1 VGADAAGGSAADRR
15 IAEVGVLL
23 VMVLWSANYVIVKS
37 ALVAAPPAGFNLLR
51 LIVGAVALLVALRVR
66 EGTIALPRRD
76 LVSLALLGF
85 VGFTLYQVLWGTAL
99 LTTTAGDSALII
111 GAAPALIALFAVA
124 IGSDRLTWTKGL
136 GALVALAGVALV
148 VTAGT
153 GIHLGAAGLGDLLT
167 LGAAASW
174 ALYIAVGTPLFR
186 RVSPIASAAW
196 AVTFGALWL
205 APLGGAEVIS
215 APSVYLQPGV
225 IVALLY
231 SGLLAVA
238 LSQVLV
244 MRAIPVLGP
253 MRFAN
258 FQFLMP
264 PLTVVLGAVVLGEP
278 IHAGQVVGGA
288 VIIAGIL
295 LARRDAS
302 VAFRARARGPA

>member
-1 VGADAAGGSAADRR
+1 
-15 IAEVGVLL
+15 
-23 VMVLWSANYVIVKS
+23 MVLWSANYIIVKS
-37 ALVAAPPAGFNLLR
+37 AVGAVPPAGFNFLR

-76 LVSLALLGF
+76 LVSLALLAL

-99 LTTTAGDSALII
+99 QTTTAGDSALII

-136 GALVALAGVALV
+136 GAIVALAGVALV

-153 GIHLGAAGLGDLLT
+153 GIHLDAAGIGDLLT
-167 LGAAASW
+167 LGAAACW

-186 RVSPIASAAW
+186 RVSPVASAAW
-196 AVTFGALWL
+196 AVAFGALWL

-215 APSVYLQPGV
+215 SPSAYLQPGV
-225 IVALLY
+225 VAALIA

-253 MRFAN
+253 MRYAN
-258 FQFLMP
+258 FQFLTP
-264 PLTVVLGAVVLGEP
+264 PLTVILGAAVLGEP
-278 IHAGQVVGGA
+278 IYLGQVVGGA
-288 VIIAGIL
+288 VIVAGIV

-302 VAFRARARGPA
+302 LAFLARTRGPA